1 MTQGNNCTSPMALR
15 ATNTYELVRY
25 DDPDLLKLFRA
36 FFNTHDVNSQISS
49 ILDDIKSRPGVYSV
63 RRVAQ
68 QGKLVVATWWQVRG
82 NRLEA
87 WSDAMGYA
95 RAALWSMIERDG
107 LLSHM
112 YYSFDVE
119 IGDALMVSSGQIDT
133 MLRVVDVP
141 VTATKSFPYK
151 VTREKA
157 ERLAFS
163 FGNDVKY
170 LTDLIFCVG
179 NYLGREPTR
188 AEIFGVVAL
197 PTAAQIPTVPFRV
210 SGLSM
215 SLREKD
221 YGLYCV
227 NVKIA
232 QKDPLSGVN
241 YRIHRTTI
249 NDLRKFV
256 VDDKSP
262 FYDSVALEG
271 LFVEHLEKHKKQ
283 LNFFEDR
290 VEYYFDV
297 LSDVRKKAA
306 QWFPLVQPPSM
317 ELLMASVV
325 RAADEAL
332 GTDKR
337 LVRQHLA
344 PSNVRNYLLSV
355 GSPFSAAQ
363 YLQLTGD
370 LVSAFSKENAHL
382 GATYVECVYFLVLR
396 YAHYNTNA
404 LRYVDLPKKL
414 VWDWKGKDVSVTYDT
429 ISAVFTKHG
438 GTIPNIERAWCNP
451 LAFSVFQSLKTS
463 GGSYIKWPDVINVP
477 AYMQF
482 DFAVALDPLHLNAN
496 ERSALTSLLARFRTR
511 RTPVRGQ
518 ALGQRASN
526 PLDDVVESIVPATS
540 RGMLREL
547 TGGASTL
554 GYNRRRRY

>member
-1 MTQGNNCTSPMALR
+1 MALR
-15 ATNTYELVRY
+15 ATTTYEKVKY
-25 DDPDLLKLFRA
+25 DDPDVLKLFRA
-36 FFNTHDVNSQISS
+36 FFNTHDVTSQIAS
-49 ILDDIKSRPGVYSV
+49 IFDDIKRRPGVFSV
-63 RRVAQ
+63 RRTAQ
-68 QGKLVVATWWQVRG
+68 QGRLVVATWWQVR
-82 NRLEA
+82 NNQLEA

-119 IGDALMVSSGQIDT
+119 IGDALMTSSGQIDT

-141 VTATKSFPYK
+141 VTATKAFPYK
-151 VTREKA
+151 VTREAA

-163 FGNDVKY
+163 FGSDVRY
-170 LTDLIFCVG
+170 LADLIFCVG

-215 SLREKD
+215 SAREKD

-232 QKDPLSGVN
+232 QKDPLSGVS
-241 YRIHRTTI
+241 YRIHRKTI
-249 NDLRKFV
+249 QDLRRFV
-256 VDDKSP
+256 VDVNSP

-271 LFVEHLEKHKKQ
+271 LFVEYLEKLKKQ

-297 LSDVRKKAA
+297 LSNVRKRAA
-306 QWFPLVQPPSM
+306 EWFPLVQPPDM
-317 ELLMASVV
+317 EILMASVV
-325 RAADEAL
+325 RASDEAL

-337 LVRQHLA
+337 LVKQHLA

-363 YLQLTGD
+363 YMHLTGD
-370 LVSAFSKENAHL
+370 LVSAFSNENAHL
-382 GATYVECVYFLVLR
+382 GATFVECIYFLVMR

-414 VWDWKGKDVSVTYDT
+414 VWEWKGRNETVTYEN
-429 ISAVFTKHG
+429 IAAVFAKHG

-451 LAFSVFQSLKTS
+451 LAFTVFQTLKAS

-482 DFAVALDPLHLNAN
+482 DFAVALDPLRLNDT
-496 ERSALTSLLARFRTR
+496 ERQALVALISRFRTR
-511 RTPVRGQ
+511 KTPVRGQ

-526 PLDDVVESIVPATS
+526 PLDQVVESIVPATS

-547 TGGASTL
+547 TGGASSL
-554 GYNRRRRY
+554 GYNRRRRT